1 MIDDLIKV
9 LTQNGITTEGL
20 FATVIIAGVAI
31 VWLVSRVLTVQS
43 VQDGKIEASQA
54 NALLEIIRLA
64 ASQVDALKANTT
76 AIKDS
81 AVMNSESHA
90 EQIKTLQAIATRI
103 QDDGEVTNTALATI
117 LNQTD
122 VLATTTLNIRTDH
135 QETKTMIIEVKERLE
150 RIEKSIEMLTTLLET
165 VIEAIKQQ
173 RTQSDKTIEVLDS
186 AKIVTQEIGV
196 TIKNEV
202 HELEE
207 KAK

>member
-1 MIDDLIKV
+1 
-9 LTQNGITTEGL
+9 
-20 FATVIIAGVAI
+20 
-31 VWLVSRVLTVQS
+31 
-43 VQDGKIEASQA
+43 
-54 NALLEIIRLA
+54 
-64 ASQVDALKANTT
+64 
-76 AIKDS
+76 
-81 AVMNSESHA
+81 
-90 EQIKTLQAIATRI
+90 
-103 QDDGEVTNTALATI
+103 
-117 LNQTD
+117 
-122 VLATTTLNIRTDH
+122 
-135 QETKTMIIEVKERLE
+135 MIIEVKERLE